1 MHAMEMIL
9 SVECEIPSLKL
20 AIEFLSDTY
29 ELEEDSVHLE
39 NLDEHRQDVVV
50 SLETNK
56 HCVKDQ
62 CDKCVHPCLFN
73 EDELVLLYDQ

>member
-1 MHAMEMIL
+1 METVL
-9 SVECEIPSLKL
+9 SIEYEIPSLKL

-29 ELEEDSVHLE
+29 ELEENSVHLE
-39 NLDEHRQDVVV
+39 NVDDHHRDVVV

-56 HCVKDQ
+56 HRVKDQ

-73 EDELVLLYDQ
+73 EDDLVLLYDQ